1 MREHRDEFRI
11 IVDVLNYIKH
21 NKDNN
26 AVITRIMY
34 ASRLTYARTKEIM
47 QLLYSNGL
55 VDYSIN
61 TYGQSSYVLTDRGMQ
76 FRNLALDALEMISS

>member
-11 IVDVLNYIKH
+11 IVDVMNYIKH

-26 AVITRIMY
+26 AIITRIMY
-34 ASRLTYARTKEIM
+34 ASRLTYGRTKEIL

-55 VDYSIN
+55 IDFSLNEYGES
-61 TYGQSSYVLTDRGMQ
+61 TYTITNRGMQ
-76 FRNLALDALEMISS
+76 FRNLALDALGMLES